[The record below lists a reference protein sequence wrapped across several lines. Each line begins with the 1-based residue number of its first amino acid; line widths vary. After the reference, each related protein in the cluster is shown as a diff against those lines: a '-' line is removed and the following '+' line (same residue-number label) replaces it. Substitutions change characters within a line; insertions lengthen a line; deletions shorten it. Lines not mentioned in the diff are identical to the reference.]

1 MFDEQLTELLKQ
13 EQLRQENCIELI
25 ASENY
30 ASAAVM
36 AAQGSILT
44 NKYAEGYP
52 FKRYY
57 GGCEWVD
64 EVEKI
69 AIERACK
76 LFDCKYANVQ
86 PHSGSQANM
95 AVFTALLEPGDCI
108 LGMNLNAGGHLTH
121 GASVSASGRIYQAV
135 HYGVNAFGL
144 IDYAEVEKLAL
155 AHKPKL
161 IIAGFSAYSGVI
173 DWAKF
178 RVIADKVGA
187 YLLADIAHVAGLIAA
202 KLYPSP
208 LKHAHIV
215 TSTTH
220 KTLRGPRGGLILS
233 NGDEELQKKLN
244 FGIFPCTQGGPF
256 MHSIMA
262 KAVAFNEALQPD
274 FVIYQQRVIDNAR
287 IMADRLMQKG
297 LDVVSNG
304 TKNHM
309 FLLDFSNCEFSGKQ
323 VEAWLEL
330 VNITANKNT
339 VPGEKRSPFQTSGLR
354 IGTPAITTRGMQEQ
368 EMLFIADAIVARLND
383 VTNEKLSQQI
393 KQEIIDLC
401 GQFPVNRG

>member
-1 MFDEQLTELLKQ
+1 MFDEKINEFLEK
-13 EQLRQENCIELI
+13 ERLRQENSIELI

-64 EVEKI
+64 EIEKI

-95 AVFTALLEPGDCI
+95 AVFTALLQPGDCI
-108 LGMNLNAGGHLTH
+108 LGMNLSAGGHLTH
-121 GASVSASGRIYQAV
+121 GASVSASGRIYQAI
-135 HYGVNAFGL
+135 HYGVDESGA
-144 IDYAEVEKLAL
+144 IDYQEVENLAL
-155 AHKPKL
+155 KHKPKL
-161 IIAGFSAYSGVI
+161 IIAGFSAYSGII

-178 RVIADKVGA
+178 RSIADKVGA

-208 LKHAHIV
+208 LNHAHIV

-233 NGDEELQKKLN
+233 NEDESLQKKLN

-262 KAVAFNEALQPD
+262 KAVAFYEALEPG
-274 FVIYQQRVIDNAR
+274 FVLYQQQVIENAQ
-287 IMADRLMQKG
+287 IMSDRLIEKG
-297 LDVVSNG
+297 LKVVSNG

-309 FLLDFSNCEFSGKQ
+309 FLLDFSGCKFSGKQ
-323 VEAWLEL
+323 VESWLEG

-354 IGTPAITTRGMQEQ
+354 IGTPAITTRGMGKN
-368 EMLFIADAIVARLND
+368 EMHIIADSIVARLND
-383 VTNEKLSQQI
+383 VENEKLASHI
-393 KQEIIDLC
+393 IRDIIDLC
-401 GQFPVNRG
+401 QAFPVNRV